1 MNALLSGGVWL
12 HTQLVALLAQQ
23 SLPADWN
30 SWESGPEL
38 PSFDGESPIEQIFQ
52 WGQGVIVII
61 GVIGVLFAAGKM
73 AVGKFGRS
81 DLAADGVGGLVWTVM
96 GISLMLIAIP
106 IITNL
111 PGIN

>member
-1 MNALLSGGVWL
+1 MDGLLY
-12 HTQLVALLAQQ
+12 LA
-23 SLPADWN
+23 SELPARVMALPYAFNWDN
-30 SWESGPEL
+30 SPDL
-38 PSFDGESPIEQIFQ
+38 PGFGDHNPIQTIFS

-73 AVGKFGRS
+73 AIGKFGRS

-106 IITNL
+106 VITTVA
-111 PGIN
+111 GVVGGGS